1 MIDSDLESD
10 ICYFGAQHMGK
21 IKQLLFIL
29 AATSFLAACA
39 QHPSSYQGPAAPKP
53 QDLPPPTNLFAE

>member
-1 MIDSDLESD
+1 
-10 ICYFGAQHMGK
+10 MGK